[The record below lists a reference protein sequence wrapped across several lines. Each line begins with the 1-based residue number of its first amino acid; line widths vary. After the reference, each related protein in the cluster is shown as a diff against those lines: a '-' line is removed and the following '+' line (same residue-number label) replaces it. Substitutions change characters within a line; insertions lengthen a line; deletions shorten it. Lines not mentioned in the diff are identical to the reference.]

1 MNFEIDDKDLSPYL
15 TTKKKKNQN
24 IDYIMLRRFIETNF
38 PIYKTDN
45 ILKIAELW
53 KKLPENE
60 AEYNYCVRRVSN
72 EDLSLLLE
80 GMQSSIKNK

>member
-1 MNFEIDDKDLSPYL
+1 VNFEIDDKDLSPSL

-38 PIYKTDN
+38 PIYKTDT

-53 KKLPENE
+53 KNLPENE

-80 GMQSSIKNK
+80 GMQSSIENK

>member
-1 MNFEIDDKDLSPYL
+1 MNFEIDDKDLSPSL

-38 PIYKTDN
+38 PIYKTDT

-53 KKLPENE
+53 KNLPENE

-80 GMQSSIKNK
+80 GMQSSIENK